1 MRSVWT
7 WLRRLGRRLGPP
19 GNRAPIDESYR
30 QPNGGDGGNVAPFL
44 GGPDMSTK
52 EER

>member
-1 MRSVWT
+1 MTSIRSWF
-7 WLRRLGRRLGPP
+7 RRLGRRLGPP
-19 GNRAPIDESYR
+19 GNRAPLDESYR

-52 EER
+52 EKR